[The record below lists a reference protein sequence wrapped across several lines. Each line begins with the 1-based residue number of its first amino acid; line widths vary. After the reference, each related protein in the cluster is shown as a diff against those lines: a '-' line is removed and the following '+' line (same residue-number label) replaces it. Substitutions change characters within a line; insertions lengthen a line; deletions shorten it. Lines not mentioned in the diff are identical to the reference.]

1 MALDTT
7 ITKSSMYSSIH
18 NLVFQTLNSNV
29 TNPHSSG
36 KWIFSSFPLDEIS
49 NDDFPIVV
57 IPTVSISH
65 EYVTA
70 GDKRRVLVPI
80 TIEIEVHSISGTQLD
95 SVSDDIM
102 NVLDTKQDTLL
113 DGGLSIIGFE
123 PSRLDE
129 RWLDDAIRVHI
140 KTIIVKGQFDFVSS
154 GT

>member
-18 NLVFQTLNSNV
+18 NLIFKTLNDNV
-29 TNPHSSG
+29 TNPHGSG
-36 KWIFSSFPLDEIS
+36 KWIYSSFPLDDIS

-57 IPTVSISH
+57 IPTVSIQH
-65 EYVTA
+65 EYLTT
-70 GDKRRVLVPI
+70 GKKRRVLVPI
-80 TIEIEVHSISGTQLD
+80 SIDIEVHSVSGTQLD

-102 NVLDTKQDTLL
+102 DVLDSEQDSLL
-113 DGGLSIIGFE
+113 DGGLSVIAVE

-129 RWLDDAIRVHI
+129 RWLDDAVRVHI
-140 KTIIVKGQFDFVSS
+140 KTIVVSCQYDFVSD